1 MPADEKTTFYDSLV
15 DRLKNNK
22 VVAIGLLVVVIA
34 TGGAS
39 ALPQLIDVWQ
49 WLFGSRMVLAAMNVA
64 SSDAARFRDGPGI
77 PCLLQDKVM
86 RTFDAV
92 SEHTPGSPLPLA
104 FTFSNHAKVDAIF
117 TSADFVVT
125 HTQQTAGGGPGT
137 VEPNHTY
144 KMNLAFK
151 TGMQTLALNPP
162 YRIQPNDTGAFE
174 IDISPAAD
182 GTGLCWILY
191 IAFHTNLGTIK
202 TEPFAVT
209 LSKSPR

>member
-1 MPADEKTTFYDSLV
+1 MPADEKPTFYDSLV
-15 DRLKNNK
+15 DRLKNNR
-22 VVAIGLLVVVIA
+22 VIAIGLLVVVIA

-39 ALPQLIDVWQ
+39 ALPQLISVWE
-49 WLFGSRMVLAAMNVA
+49 WLFGSPIVLAAINVVP
-64 SSDAARFRDGPGI
+64 SDAAPFRDSPGI

-86 RTFDAV
+86 RTFDSV
-92 SEHTPGSPLPLA
+92 SEHKPGSPLQLA
-104 FTFSNHAKVDAIF
+104 FTFSNHAKVDAVF

-151 TGMQTLALNPP
+151 TGTQTLALNPP
-162 YRIQPNDTGAFE
+162 YRIQPNETGAFA
-174 IDISPAAD
+174 IDMTPAAD

-191 IAFHTNLGTIK
+191 IAFHTNLGTIETK
-202 TEPFAVT
+202 PFAVT
-209 LSKSPR
+209 MSKSPR

>member
-1 MPADEKTTFYDSLV
+1 MKTTFYDSLV
-15 DRLKNNK
+15 DRLKNNR
-22 VVAIGLLVVVIA
+22 VIAIGLLVVVIA
-34 TGGAS
+34 TGGVS
-39 ALPQLIDVWQ
+39 ALLQLSDGWIK
-49 WLFGSRMVLAAMNVA
+49 LFGSRVVLASINVVP
-64 SSDAARFRDGPGI
+64 SDAAPFRDGPGI

-86 RTFDAV
+86 RTFDPG
-92 SEHTPGSPLPLA
+92 SEHKPNSPLQLA
-104 FTFSNHAKVDAIF
+104 FTFSNHANVDAIF

-151 TGMQTLALNPP
+151 TGTQTLALNPP

-174 IDISPAAD
+174 VDITPATD

-191 IAFHTNLGTIK
+191 IAFHTNLGTV
-202 TEPFAVT
+202 TTDPFPVPM
-209 LSKSPR
+209 SKSPR